1 MEEVFK
7 DDVTPQPDFV
17 YKINGRLDPAT
28 CPGGDGKQGA

>member
-17 YKINGRLDPAT
+17 YKINGRLDPAS
-28 CPGGDGKQGA
+28 CP